1 MNNNCMIEHI
11 KVHYK
16 GSKQYKIANGKNRT
30 ILIKSLAIVVKTQTN
45 ISIKTGLKRMSKQVS
60 RQP

>member
-1 MNNNCMIEHI
+1 MIEHI
-11 KVHYK
+11 KVHCK
-16 GSKQYKIANGKNRT
+16 GSKQYKHNINIKNRT

-45 ISIKTGLKRMSKQVS
+45 ISKKTGLKRMSKQVS